1 MDLAITLAV
10 ILMLLF
16 WPRRGAL
23 RYYLLLIVAAGT
35 LLVALLFA
43 PFLLLTPL
51 FYVGLAL
58 LLVILTFRVIT
69 AGRKDGQS

>member
-10 ILMLLF
+10 ILLLIF

-23 RYYLLLIVAAGT
+23 RYYLLLLVGVGA
-35 LLVALLFA
+35 LLLAVLFA

-58 LLVILTFRVIT
+58 LLGVLIFRAVT
-69 AGRKDGQS
+69 AGRNGSQS